1 MYGIAMDIG
10 TSGIRAQALDIETKE
25 IISTVITLKHPLPGA
40 NVVDHL
46 HFALKVGAQAAHDLL
61 MDDVNKV
68 LDNLQIDL
76 SEVSKFA
83 VCGNPI
89 QLSLFNNIE
98 IRDLAF
104 WGDEVL
110 ERKDITP
117 PSRNSKIISPKDV
130 DLNLNDNVTVFIPP
144 AIKHEIGADAL
155 AMLYKTGVLNKEGI
169 YIVADFGT
177 NAEIALVI
185 DGEIFTCSA
194 AAGPAIEG
202 QTIKKGRL
210 AAPGSICDLNLEEDE
225 WRNLVLDNNL
235 KAAKG
240 ELIDPYDGTVSE
252 ESDLDVDIKG
262 ITGTGVIAA
271 FSLGLED
278 LLIEEG
284 KIDTDDGLIH
294 LQNDVY
300 IDDDDISN
308 IGKAL
313 GAFRAA
319 FITLAESADIL
330 LDEVDGIYM
339 AGASGFY
346 VDPLKSL
353 TVGQIPASS
362 KNIYQVGNTSLDM
375 AKDIVLNPELL
386 KTLQGIADGMRSNHI
401 MLASSEIF
409 EKIYSLELALYDQG
423 MPFLKYNEWL
433 GKYGI
438 QTVPEPVDDPFIE
451 RIFDSDIPDLGTK
464 GLKVIGVGATFKADM
479 EGCTSCMSCVN
490 ECPEKALEID
500 GTEITLRTDP
510 CLGLGCQKCVL
521 ACPDMVFDYNK
532 FFEK

>member
-10 TSGIRAQALDIETKE
+10 TSGIRAQALDIETNE

-46 HFALKVGAQAAHDLL
+46 HFALKVGRQEAHDLL

-68 LDNLQIDL
+68 LDNLQVDL
-76 SEVSKFA
+76 SQVTKFA

-117 PSRNSKIISPKDV
+117 PSRNSTIVSPKDV
-130 DLNLNDNVTVFIPP
+130 DLNLNEDVKVYIPP

-155 AMLYKTGVLNKEGI
+155 AMLYKTGVLDKKGI

-177 NAEIALVI
+177 NAEIALVMN
-185 DGEIFTCSA
+185 GEVFACSA

-202 QTIKKGRL
+202 QTIKNGRL
-210 AAPGSICDLNLEEDE
+210 AAPGSICDLNETDGE
-225 WRNLVLDNNL
+225 WRNFVLNNDL
-235 KAAKG
+235 KAAEG
-240 ELIDPYDGTVSE
+240 DIVDPYDGSISLN
-252 ESDLDVDIKG
+252 SDLDVEVLG

-271 FSLGLED
+271 FSLGID
-278 LLIEEG
+278 DMLIEDS
-284 KIDTDDGLIH
+284 KIDTDDGKLH
-294 LQNDVY
+294 LQNDIY

-319 FITLAESADIL
+319 FMTLAETADIL
-330 LDEVDGIYM
+330 LEDVDAIYM

-346 VDPLKSL
+346 VDPLKSIN
-353 TVGQIPASS
+353 VGQIPASS
-362 KNIYQVGNTSLDM
+362 KRIYQVGNTSLDM
-375 AKDIVLNPELL
+375 AKDIVLNPDLL
-386 KTLQGIADGMRSNHI
+386 NTLQGIADGMRSNHI
-401 MLASSEIF
+401 MLASSETF

-423 MPFLKYNEWL
+423 MPFDKYNEWL
-433 GKYGI
+433 KKYGF
-438 QTVPEPVDDPFIE
+438 QTVPAPEPDPFIE
-451 RIFDSDIPDLGTK
+451 RIFDSDIPDLGK
-464 GLKVIGVGATFKADM
+464 LGLKVIGVGSTFKTTM
-479 EGCTSCMSCVN
+479 EGCTACMACVN
-490 ECPEKALEID
+490 DCPENALTID
-500 GTEITLRTDP
+500 GFELTLRTDP

-521 ACPDMVFDYNK
+521 ACPEHVFNYNQ
-532 FFEK
+532 FFGK